1 MGGDMM
7 EIKSDLSVAQEQAT
21 ALTTAKDQLL
31 VDASSVTLDGQT
43 TVQGNPKA
51 KAVIQRS
58 GEMANQIKT
67 ALATTMEHL
76 HSVASDF
83 EAVDQEGAQAIKGE

>member
-1 MGGDMM
+1 M
-7 EIKSDLSVAQEQAT
+7 
-21 ALTTAKDQLL
+21 
-31 VDASSVTLDGQT
+31 
-43 TVQGNPKA
+43 QGNPKA

-58 GEMANQIKT
+58 GEMANQVKT

-83 EAVDQEGAQAIKGE
+83 EAVDQEGAQALKGE